1 MPEVG
6 VANEAQAA
14 LEAKAKA
21 KFEEGKA
28 QRQEVLDAQAAA
40 AADAPAFVRTL
51 SFAERAQL
59 ALETRFAKAFAAAHA
74 ATFRGGNDWLTGRL
88 RGDAASGLLWLL
100 GLPHEDAAFHKDL
113 EDVEKQVQST
123 QQQQQRIQLTK
134 Q

>member
-6 VANEAQAA
+6 VANEKEEAA
-14 LEAKAKA
+14 EAKAKA
-21 KFEEGKA
+21 KFEAGKV
-28 QRQEVLDAQAAA
+28 QRQEALDAQA
-40 AADAPAFVRTL
+40 PVLKRTL

-113 EDVEKQVQST
+113 EDVEKQVPST
-123 QQQQQRIQLTK
+123 QQQQCLQQTK
-134 Q
+134 QCAVVSVQ